1 MYICYVNTDKQNLQN
16 MKAKNITFEITNV
29 TTKQGFIFRTLLNVD
44 FDKAYK
50 LIKKEFKGQTILIE
64 SVKVNY

>member
-1 MYICYVNTDKQNLQN
+1 

-29 TTKQGFIFRTLLNVD
+29 TTKEGFIFRTLLNVD

-50 LIKKEFKGQTILIE
+50 IIKKEFKGQTILIE
-64 SVKVNY
+64 NVKANY

>member
-1 MYICYVNTDKQNLQN
+1 MYICYVNTDKQNLQI

-29 TTKQGFIFRTLLNVD
+29 TTKEGFIFRTLLNVD

-50 LIKKEFKGQTILIE
+50 MIKKEFKGQTILIE
-64 SVKVNY
+64 NVKVNY

>member
-1 MYICYVNTDKQNLQN
+1 LGVAENLQK
-16 MKAKNITFEITNV
+16 MKAKNITFEITNL
-29 TTKQGFIFRTLLNVD
+29 TTKQGFIFRKLVNVD

-50 LIKKEFKGQTILIE
+50 MIKKEFKGETILIE

>member
-1 MYICYVNTDKQNLQN
+1 

>member
-1 MYICYVNTDKQNLQN
+1 

-29 TTKQGFIFRTLLNVD
+29 TTKEGFIFRKLLNVD

-50 LIKKEFKGQTILIE
+50 IVKKEFKGQTILIE